1 MYKHSQLGL
10 GTVSAVVDCWRGRP
24 GSRSTPRPPPT
35 KVIWGDR
42 CDCLGEFERP
52 RITTPAVQLQFV
64 GEFARTLQTTVRDDL
79 ASRTTGFEWV
89 EEYDVGGT
97 PVDVAGVSAERDG
110 DSVTDDEA
118 ANVLVA
124 VELEVRRADPA
135 NNTVTLLR
143 ALENGALDRFDRV
156 VVCQVFTAYYDLV
169 NGGVSTKR
177 ENATFVGRL
186 AADAY
191 EGVVYHAVDL
201 PVDPPKAGSE
211 PPEGWEAAVEAA
223 VGAVER
229 AVRGAVDS
237 DRTAADGDGS
247 D

>member
-1 MYKHSQLGL
+1 MTGA
-10 GTVSAVVDCWRGRP
+10 TVWA
-24 GSRSTPRPPPT
+24 GS
-35 KVIWGDR
+35 K
-42 CDCLGEFERP
+42 P

-64 GEFARTLQTTVRDDL
+64 GEFARTLQTTIRDGL

-97 PVDVAGVSAERDG
+97 PVDVAGVTAERNG
-110 DSVTDDEA
+110 DSVAEDEA

-135 NNTVTLLR
+135 NNTVKLLR

-186 AADAY
+186 AADAH
-191 EGVVYHAVDL
+191 EHVRYHAIDL
-201 PVDPPKAGSE
+201 PVDPPKRGGD
-211 PPEGWEAAVEAA
+211 PPDGWEAGVAAA
-223 VGAVER
+223 VRAVER
-229 AVRGAVDS
+229 VVD
-237 DRTAADGDGS
+237 DGS